1 MTAKTILVKKE
12 DRIATITLNRPEVLN
27 ALNHTMF
34 EEFLAALSEVNKGD
48 DVWVVI
54 ITGAGRAFCA
64 SADIDAESRG
74 KDSLLPDTSIEEGVR
89 YIHHF
94 PQAITKAIINLEKPT
109 IAMINGL
116 AIGDGFDWVL
126 ACDLRVAS
134 TNARFMNA
142 FIQMALAPNTGATW
156 LLPRLLGM
164 TKAFELLYTGDWL
177 TAEEASK
184 LGLFNKL
191 VPPEDLEKETMAL
204 ARKIAKQAPIPI
216 RMMKAQ
222 VYRGLET
229 NFDAILD
236 LAGDAEMICV
246 KTEDHKEALA
256 AFREKREPVFK
267 GR

>member
-1 MTAKTILVKKE
+1 M
-12 DRIATITLNRPEVLN
+12 
-27 ALNHTMF
+27 
-34 EEFLAALSEVNKGD
+34 
-48 DVWVVI
+48 
-54 ITGAGRAFCA
+54 
-64 SADIDAESRG
+64 
-74 KDSLLPDTSIEEGVR
+74 R
-89 YIHHF
+89 YIRHTA
-94 PQAITKAIINLEKPT
+94 QAITKGIINLEKPT

-116 AIGDGFDWVL
+116 AVGDGFDWVL

-142 FIQMALAPNTGATW
+142 FIRMALAPNTGATW
-156 LLPRLLGM
+156 LFPRLMGM
-164 TKAFELLYTGDWL
+164 AKTFELLYTGDWL
-177 TAEEASK
+177 MAEEANK

-191 VPPEDLEKETMAL
+191 VAPEDLEKETMAL

-229 NFDAILD
+229 NFDVILD

-256 AFREKREPVFK
+256 AFRAKREPVFK